1 MIPTPMPLSLRLTAT
16 AALCFFSAAA
26 ARAEVPSL
34 AGSVPGGAT
43 AFAELSGTGDLVKRL
58 RDSSLLKE
66 VLQSD
71 EYRRFAE
78 SDKGHQA
85 EAFRATAE
93 VMLGGSLWDAAA
105 EVLDGRLAVALYPDP
120 AKTYDPAPVLVLKT
134 ATATGLDR
142 VRKVLKPLL
151 PAFAK
156 RVEISGGGPD
166 TEAWT
171 TKAGPALFVSFSSS
185 LAVAATD
192 LKKLEQTLKL
202 IAAGSPAGTLA
213 AQPEFAAALTDAKP
227 HHLRLWGNLENVRKL
242 TAPRFGA
249 PEKWTDGGAS
259 LILGGLLEMAAASPH
274 AALTLDLEPDGAALD
289 FALTGD
295 PAKLPEPAAI
305 WFASPPQ
312 SGVIALPA
320 VTGSIGGITVH
331 RKFGDWYRQRDKLLA
346 DHLLPAFD
354 KFETDIGNL
363 MPQKDFGEDV
373 LPLIGDNFTFTAAHQ
388 GFSHLGGATPGIKL
402 PAFALIFDM
411 TDAQRG
417 ADTFSLFFQTLAAIL
432 NLQAGQEGRQPSILD
447 SEFYKETKI
456 SFSRFL
462 EKPAGDRLPV
472 AWNFQPAAASVG
484 RKFIITTSVQ
494 YCRDLVDHFRNP
506 AAMEW
511 KPRNAEFTLDVPA
524 LAELAEKN
532 EALLRSAEI
541 GKGQSPEDAAK
552 RIGLLLRVL
561 KELSTVRYESATEGG
576 AFHMRLKAG
585 WKGGKGD

>member
-1 MIPTPMPLSLRLTAT
+1 MIPTSLPPSLRLTAT
-16 AALCFFSAAA
+16 AALCGFLIAP

-34 AGSVPGGAT
+34 AGSVPAGAT

-66 VLQSD
+66 LLQSD
-71 EYRRFAE
+71 EYRKFAD
-78 SDKGHQA
+78 SDKGQQA

-93 VMLGGSLWDAAA
+93 VMLGGSLWEAAA
-105 EVLDGRLAVALYPDP
+105 ELLDGRLAVAIYPEP
-120 AKTYDPAPVLVLKT
+120 GEAYAPAPVLVLQT
-134 ATATGLDR
+134 PTATGLDR

-156 RVEISGGGPD
+156 RVEISGSGPD
-166 TEAWT
+166 TETWT
-171 TKAGPALFVSFSSS
+171 TKSGPTLFVTFSSS
-185 LAVAATD
+185 RAVAALD
-192 LKKLEQTLKL
+192 QKKLEQTLKL
-202 IAAGSPAGTLA
+202 ISSGSPAGSLA
-213 AQPEFAAALTDAKP
+213 AQPDFAAAAKETKP
-227 HHLRLWGNLENVRKL
+227 HHLKLWGNLENVRKL
-242 TAPRFGA
+242 TGPRFNA

-259 LILGGLLEMAAASPH
+259 LLLGGLLELAAASPH
-274 AALTLDLEPDGAALD
+274 ASATLDLEPDGVALD
-289 FALTGD
+289 VSMAGN
-295 PAKLPEPAAI
+295 PSKLPEPAAI
-305 WFASPPQ
+305 WYATPPE

-320 VTGSIGGITVH
+320 MTGTIGGITVH

-388 GFSHLGGATPGIKL
+388 SFSHLGGASPGIKL
-402 PAFALIFDM
+402 PTFALIFDM

-462 EKPAGDRLPV
+462 EKPTGDRLPV

-484 RKFIITTSVQ
+484 RKYIITTSVQ
-494 YCRDLVDHFRNP
+494 YCRDLVDHFRSP

-511 KPRNAEFTLDVPA
+511 KPRNAEFSLDVPA
-524 LAELAEKN
+524 LADLAEKN
-532 EALLRSAEI
+532 EALLRSSEI
-541 GKGQSPEDAAK
+541 SKGQSPEDAEK
-552 RIGLLLRVL
+552 RIRLLLRAL
-561 KELSTVRYESATEGG
+561 KELRTVHYESGTEDG

-585 WKGGKGD
+585 WK